1 MKHSDNTDFEQLF
14 RQYYS
19 TLCGIARG
27 YVRDIVIAEELVGDV
42 FVRYWNNRPHTIIR
56 TSLKDYLFTSV
67 KNACIDYMRTER
79 KRRRKLSYIDDDHNI
94 VCATLADLGENPLD
108 YLISVETEQRIINA
122 IDELPERY
130 RQTFVLCRL
139 DEMSYDEAAQ
149 AMGIS
154 RNTIKSNLREALALL
169 YKKLGN
175 IKLILFILYRS
186 LSSNIPLPLGK

>member
-1 MKHSDNTDFEQLF
+1 MKHSENTDFEQLF

-27 YVRDIVIAEELVGDV
+27 YIRDMVIAEELVGDV

-67 KNACIDYMRTER
+67 KNACIDYIRTEQ
-79 KRRRKLSYIDDDHNI
+79 KRQRKLSYIDDDHNI
-94 VCATLADLGENPLD
+94 VCTMLADLGENPLD
-108 YLISVETEQRIINA
+108 YLISAETEQQIINA
-122 IDELPERY
+122 INELPGRY

-139 DEMSYDEAAQ
+139 DGMSYDEAAQ

-154 RNTIKSNLREALALL
+154 RNTIKSNLREALTLL
-169 YKKLGN
+169 YKKLDN
-175 IKLILFILYRS
+175 IRLILLIFYRS
-186 LSSNIPLPLGK
+186 LS